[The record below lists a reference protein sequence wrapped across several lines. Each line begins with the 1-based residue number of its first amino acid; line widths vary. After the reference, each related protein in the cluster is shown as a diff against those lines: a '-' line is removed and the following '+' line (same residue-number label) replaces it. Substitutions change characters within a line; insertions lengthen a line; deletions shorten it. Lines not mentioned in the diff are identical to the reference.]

1 MTLHPPR
8 YQRASKITGAIQ
20 GVLWSVL
27 ASVIAARMQA
37 WSMMF
42 LRSVQAAL
50 FTHRAGPESH
60 RYRPKG
66 L

>member
-1 MTLHPPR
+1 MSMLWTLRMSVPGMREGP
-8 YQRASKITGAIQ
+8 ASGLAGPGDARGVAVDGQ

-42 LRSVQAAL
+42 LRSV
-50 FTHRAGPESH
+50 
-60 RYRPKG
+60 
-66 L
+66 